1 MKYDGVSVKSGS
13 GKKKGAAES
22 KELSEDG
29 PAIDQAD
36 KGSAKKG
43 HHKKGGAKHHGNMPK
58 KKGAAEYGGK
68 KGDDSKSKKDYEGAA
83 KYKKGAGDYDV
94 KKGSHDHPHGGSGRM
109 GYTQN
114 FGPARQNSYAKGAAK
129 VAKIMGYPGAGDHI
143 DGHPAETAKQEE
155 LKGVTIPGH
164 DKSSEGKM
172 DINEFNQQSQQL
184 SENINAARTS
194 FDKTITSDSLNQV
207 LNVGSGN
214 INKLDLK
221 RYEKGRKMLR
231 NIPNYSG
238 NSLQALEQYGKHNTA
253 FQNRTGMYSDENLKK
268 K

>member
-1 MKYDGVSVKSGS
+1 MKYDEVSAKAGS

-94 KKGSHDHPHGGSGRM
+94 KKGSHDHPHSGPGRM

-143 DGHPAETAKQEE
+143 DGHPAEEIKLNDVTPSGGVKTSNAK
-155 LKGVTIPGH
+155 
-164 DKSSEGKM
+164 D
-172 DINEFNQQSQQL
+172 D
-184 SENINAARTS
+184 
-194 FDKTITSDSLNQV
+194 
-207 LNVGSGN
+207 
-214 INKLDLK
+214 
-221 RYEKGRKMLR
+221 LR
-231 NIPNYSG
+231 NIIKSQSEYDANTTSVSRELAEKDSLRLVAQNKGDSAKSLYGYQYDSSMPLDGAHIGDGSNSG
-238 NSLQALEQYGKHNTA
+238 WSGGLTWGQKMNIEKLT
-253 FQNRTGMYSDENLKK
+253 KK
-268 K
+268 ARKIQGTRPTLD